1 MEVRLEGDSRAPHRN
16 EEHQS
21 LADHAQSGCDRQQ
34 PELGGCEVRNCEIFV
49 GTPQNEE
56 SYQTRDGNDVVEHWC
71 PHVGTEDTAGI
82 EQLAQEVV
90 QAVEENLRETQECES
105 NGK

>member
-1 MEVRLEGDSRAPHRN
+1 MEIRLERDSRAPHGN

-21 LADHAQSGCDRQQ
+21 LTDHAQSGGDRQQ
-34 PELGGCEVRNCEIFV
+34 PELRGRKVRNCEIFV

-56 SYQTRDGNDVVEHWC
+56 SHQTRDCNDVVEYRR
-71 PHVGTEDTAGI
+71 PHVGTEDTASI

>member
-1 MEVRLEGDSRAPHRN
+1 MGA
-16 EEHQS
+16 
-21 LADHAQSGCDRQQ
+21 
-34 PELGGCEVRNCEIFV
+34 
-49 GTPQNEE
+49 PQNKE
-56 SYQTRDGNDVVEHWC
+56 SYQTRDCNDVVEYRR

-90 QAVEENLRETQECES
+90 QAVEENLREAQECEG

>member
-1 MEVRLEGDSRAPHRN
+1 MEIGLEGDSRAPHRN

-21 LADHAQSGCDRQQ
+21 LADHAQCGCDRQQ
-34 PELGGCEVRNCEIFV
+34 PELRGREVRNCEILV
-49 GTPQNEE
+49 GAPQNKE
-56 SYQTRDGNDVVEHWC
+56 SHQTRDCNDVVEHRR

-90 QAVEENLRETQECES
+90 
-105 NGK
+105 

>member
-1 MEVRLEGDSRAPHRN
+1 MEIGLERNSRTPHGN

-34 PELGGCEVRNCEIFV
+34 PELGGCEVRNCEILV
-49 GTPQNEE
+49 GAPQNEE
-56 SYQTRDGNDVVEHWC
+56 SHQTRDCNDVVEHRR

-90 QAVEENLRETQECES
+90 QAVEENLRETQERES